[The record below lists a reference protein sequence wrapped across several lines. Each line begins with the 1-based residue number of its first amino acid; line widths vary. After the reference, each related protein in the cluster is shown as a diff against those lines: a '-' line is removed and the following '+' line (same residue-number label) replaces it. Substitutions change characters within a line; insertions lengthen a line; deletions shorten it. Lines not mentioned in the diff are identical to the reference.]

1 MTKPQKQYIIVV
13 ENYCC
18 GILRRGERS
27 IIMADVKLTDLI
39 EISTLQEIQ
48 DGFARLTGMAALT
61 TDERGNAV
69 TQGSNFTDFCMN
81 YTRRSSLGC
90 ARCERCD
97 KEGGEQTMR
106 SGRASAYFCHA
117 GLVDFAAPIML
128 NGKFIGSFIGGQ
140 VLTEKP
146 DENKFR
152 RIAEEIGVNP
162 DEYIRAL
169 RKIKIIDKE
178 QVDAA
183 ADFLCIIAKV
193 LSQTAYNSYL
203 ANISNSGLTSLNHSF
218 MLKVEEAESALNESE
233 NRMQNLTSE
242 FDKVDH
248 IADETAK
255 EVTAT
260 AETVKV
266 IQNIALNTKILGFN
280 ASIEASRAKESG
292 KGFGVIAQEV
302 RTLAETS
309 KASADKIEAA
319 VKRIGEYSSGMSSE
333 VVRTKDAVNQCL
345 EELKVFS
352 SLLSELKT
360 MSAD

>member
-1 MTKPQKQYIIVV
+1 
-13 ENYCC
+13 
-18 GILRRGERS
+18 
-27 IIMADVKLTDLI
+27 MADVRLTDLI
-39 EISTLQEIQ
+39 DVNTLQEIQ

-81 YTRRSSLGC
+81 YTRQSSIGC
-90 ARCERCD
+90 SRCERCD

-106 SGRASAYFCHA
+106 TGRAAAYFCHA

-128 NGKFIGSFIGGQ
+128 NGTFIGSFIGGQ

-152 RIAEEIGVNP
+152 RIAEEIGVDPNL
-162 DEYIRAL
+162 YIKAL

-183 ADFLCIIAKV
+183 ADFLCTVAKV
-193 LSQTAYNSYL
+193 LSQTAYNTYL
-203 ANISNSGLTSLNHSF
+203 ANMSNSGLTTLNHSIL
-218 MLKVEEAESALNESE
+218 MKADEAEAALKDGSS
-233 NRMQNLTSE
+233 RIHALTGAFE
-242 FDKVDH
+242 KVDH

-255 EVTAT
+255 EVAAT

-309 KASADKIEAA
+309 KGAADKIESA
-319 VKRIGEYSSGMSSE
+319 VKRIDEYSSGMRKE
-333 VVRTKDAVNQCL
+333 VVRTKDAVDQCL
-345 EELKVFS
+345 EELKIFS
-352 SLLSELKT
+352 SLLNELKA
-360 MSAD
+360 MSAE